1 MTIPSPA
8 ALRVQIYEDN
18 DELRNMLS
26 MLLTHSAGFE
36 LCGAFSNCAE
46 AITNVTENKPDVIL
60 CDIDMPGVDGITG
73 VRMIRKENKKVL
85 ILMYTVFDD
94 NEHLF
99 DALCEG
105 ANGYLLK
112 GDSPAEILN
121 AIKEVHEGGA
131 PMSPAIA
138 RKVIGFFGQ
147 QRKTNDSALTE
158 REKEILLLMVQGKSA
173 KMIAS
178 HTGITFQTVR
188 THIKNIYEK
197 LHVHSQ
203 TEAVSK
209 AIKERLV

>member
-1 MTIPSPA
+1 MSNPTTT
-8 ALRVQIYEDN
+8 ALRVQVYEDN
-18 DELRNMLS
+18 DELRTMLS
-26 MLLTHSAGFE
+26 MLLSQSVGFQ
-36 LCGAFSNCAE
+36 LCGAYSNCKD
-46 AITNVTENKPDVIL
+46 VLENLSSQKPDVIL
-60 CDIDMPGVDGITG
+60 CDIDMPGVDGIEG
-73 VRMIRKENKKVL
+73 VKLIRSRDKDVL

-94 NEHLF
+94 NDHLF
-99 DALCEG
+99 QALCEG

-121 AIKEVHEGGA
+121 AIKEMHAGGA

-138 RKVIGFFGQ
+138 RKVITLFSMQ
-147 QRKTNDSALTE
+147 HRKADSDLSG
-158 REKEILLLMVQGKSA
+158 REKEVLALMVKGKSA

-178 HTGITFQTVR
+178 ETGMAFFTVR
-188 THIKNIYEK
+188 THIKNIYDK